1 MQSSTKEE
9 AVQDLMLMNKST
21 LLKSEVS
28 TMLKALATLTNFAD
42 NGMGTDE
49 RTRTV
54 STTSNAT
61 PRTVFSVFHT
71 K

>member
-1 MQSSTKEE
+1 MQSSTKEG
-9 AVQDLMLMNKST
+9 AVQDLILMNKST

-42 NGMGTDE
+42 NGMRKDE

-61 PRTVFSVFHT
+61 YRI
-71 K
+71 